1 MSRKELAN
9 QRVLK
14 AISLGLAT
22 ALTMMTPMTAFATEG
37 QNAEPEATAPEQVQ
51 NAEAQEVEVETT
63 LEESAEALSA
73 AASAIDSA
81 AASSSDAAVE
91 EGKTLVTVT
100 TPVSDETIA
109 EGFADLADMLKNTEL
124 EEGKKFTDIPDVDK
138 TVADK
143 IDAATEII
151 ADVATEQQDILD
163 DLDDL
168 NSDIDDKINDVAD
181 MVNDEN
187 EADITKEA
195 ADRAEE
201 LAKKAVDSADIND
214 HLATYAAISATEEAY
229 NEALANQEKA
239 EADLEQASD
248 DYEALA
254 EAYNALSERYAQL
267 LLDEEAA
274 ADEVT
279 AAREALEAKKAEMVE
294 AKEAVEADL
303 EALKAAKEYTLQ
315 QAYELMIECAK
326 ASEKFSPYTV
336 KEGETFGSENASM
349 DYWKNSLEYFKLYM
363 AYALDAD
370 ESSFEWVKTKQ
381 NLDGTDNDYGFTGA
395 SYLKYT
401 TMDADGQEVVKYY
414 NYHIADGDG
423 NIAIYEKQFTTE
435 DAIQAVEAREA
446 VYEWKNGDESYEIKD
461 DDIVVDVVK
470 ENSEDP
476 DVKWVKDA
484 DDKEDK
490 KSLTND
496 KRDSFAEYK
505 ATLTNNDSTKTEA
518 LIVEGTETTT
528 YSTGTITVVDTWNKK
543 KADEVA
549 GGTTVGG
556 KFFDFKAS
564 SQTMNEIKDYLS
576 NNPDC
581 VAEVSYNGKTVD
593 IDNQSGWDEFWRNV
607 GSGLLGWFLP
617 DLKYTV
623 KYYPLVDDLSSPKDT
638 HEETG
643 IIETRTAQVETTTT
657 NSYSGSNLDEDFW
670 THDYDYRSRD
680 AAIAAAKA
688 DAARK
693 EITPDVDENDITI
706 FEKSRNKVFGGTVT
720 TYGWSY
726 NVTRQSKSTETK
738 EISTQAYSATQYT
751 YTKTAD
757 AVEGVEYKAARNYWT
772 SEIAD
777 PSNDEKVKSAI
788 NNVLADLKT
797 IEDKETKAAAVN
809 EQVEAAYNKVKE
821 AEEVLKALGNNG
833 LSDALSE
840 AAQKLEEAKANLNE
854 AIELKEAIDADVL
867 RAKAAYDLAVAQTG
881 KLYTP
886 VNGEGNPGGED
897 EGTVVIPGN
906 PTQRT
911 SNPISPEQQALLDRY
926 YAALAA
932 QNQAEVLGA
941 NRDRV
946 AAAQKLT
953 KKTAG
958 GDGAVVADDGDEEV
972 KEVVTEEV
980 KPEVEEKVTP
990 DENEGA
996 VVDIQD
1002 TETPLAGSLT
1012 EEEKAGMSWWW
1023 LLIVAAL
1030 GTTGVVMYRNYQ
1042 KKKAATEKINK

>member
-51 NAEAQEVEVETT
+51 NAEAQEVKVETT

-91 EGKTLVTVT
+91 EGKELVTVT

-248 DYEALA
+248 DYETLA

-279 AAREALEAKKAEMVE
+279 AAREALEAKKAELKTAE
-294 AKEAVEADL
+294 EAVEADL

-435 DAIQAVEAREA
+435 DEIQAVEAKDA
-446 VYEWKNGDESYEIKD
+446 VYEWKNGDKSYEIKD
-461 DDIVVDVVK
+461 DDIVVDVVGD
-470 ENSEDP
+470 DP
-476 DVKWVKDA
+476 EAPAVKWVKDA
-484 DDKEDK
+484 EDK
-490 KSLTND
+490 KSLAND

-518 LIVEGTETTT
+518 SIVKDTENTT
-528 YSTGTITVVDTWNKK
+528 YSIGNITVVDTWNKK

-564 SQTMNEIKDYLS
+564 SQTMDEIKDYLS
-576 NNPDC
+576 NNPNC

-607 GSGLLGWFLP
+607 GSGLLGWLFD
-617 DLKYTV
+617 DLKYDV

-643 IIETRTAQVETTTT
+643 IIETRTAQVKTTTVM
-657 NSYSGSNLDEDFW
+657 SYSGSNLDQDFW
-670 THDYDYRSRD
+670 TDFDYSSRD

-693 EITPDVDENDITI
+693 EITLLDTEIDIAEN
-706 FEKSRNKVFGGTVT
+706 SRKKYIVGGSEVK

-726 NVTRQSKSTETK
+726 NVTRSSTSTK
-738 EISTQAYSATQYT
+738 TQEISTQAYSATQYT
-751 YTKTAD
+751 FTKTAD

-833 LSDALSE
+833 LSDALLE

-990 DENEGA
+990 DETEGA